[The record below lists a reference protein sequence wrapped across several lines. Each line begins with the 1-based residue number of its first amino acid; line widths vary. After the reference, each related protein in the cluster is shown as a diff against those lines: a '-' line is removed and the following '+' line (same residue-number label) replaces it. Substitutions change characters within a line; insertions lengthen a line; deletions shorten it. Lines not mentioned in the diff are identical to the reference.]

1 MLTEFFEHFR
11 RTITIRMPPGRPY
24 WTQDQLALFAK
35 WQKNG
40 YQRKPQPE
48 AMLGSSPGSKNFALQ
63 KICPNSVA
71 SEFDV

>member
-48 AMLGSSPGSKNFALQ
+48 AMLGSSPGLE
-63 KICPNSVA
+63 
-71 SEFDV
+71 EFCITEDLS